1 MFMEL
6 QYHADREFRRMDLA
20 EKMAE
25 RRRQS
30 LVARRRSSPTRTR
43 SGGWRASPALDRA
56 KSPSKV
62 FPNRP
67 DGAELIALA
76 VTAEKHEASRVAGK
90 SSRARDR
97 A

>member
-30 LVARRRSSPTRTR
+30 LVARRRSSPTARIAR
-43 SGGWRASPALDRA
+43 S
-56 KSPSKV
+56 
-62 FPNRP
+62 
-67 DGAELIALA
+67 
-76 VTAEKHEASRVAGK
+76 
-90 SSRARDR
+90 SSR
-97 A
+97 